1 MSIQS
6 EPETMLAFESLLDA
20 LRAAGEPTRLRILA
34 LLADAT
40 LTVSD
45 LTEILRQA
53 QPRVSRHLKLL
64 TDAGLIERT
73 AEGAWAYFHLA
84 SSDPRV
90 QVARAALH
98 SLAGAD
104 PTLASDRERLAAVR
118 ADRATEAQRF
128 FDQHAGE
135 WDAIRQL
142 HVGDERVEQALLDTL
157 DRRAYRSVLDIGT
170 GTGRLLELLGRRIE
184 RGVGVDVSPRMLSI
198 ARNKLDQA
206 GLRHCRIRQ
215 ADLHALGVP
224 PNSFDVAIIHQVLH
238 LLDDGAAAIR
248 EAAGTLTPGG
258 RLIVVDF
265 APHTQE
271 RLRHDFAHRR
281 LGFTPEAIETWMAA
295 AGLSPTT
302 CETLTPEPNT
312 NGRIAISIW
321 VGSDPRPTDPDP
333 TTEPSSAPLDAATS
347 ATRETTPS

>member
-1 MSIQS
+1 MFTSLDP
-6 EPETMLAFESLLDA
+6 EPALAFEALLDA

-90 QVARAALH
+90 QVARGALR

-104 PTLASDRERLAAVR
+104 PTLASDRERLATVR
-118 ADRATEAQRF
+118 TERAREAQQF
-128 FDQHAGE
+128 FDQSAPE

-142 HVGDERVEQALLDTL
+142 HVGDERVEMALLDAL
-157 DRRAYRSVLDIGT
+157 ASQPYRSVLDVGT
-170 GTGRLLELLGRRIE
+170 GTGRILELLGPNIE
-184 RGVGVDVSPRMLSI
+184 RGLGCDISPRMLSI
-198 ARNKLDQA
+198 ARNKLDQV
-206 GLRHCRIRQ
+206 GLRHCRVRQ
-215 ADLHALGVP
+215 ADLYALGIP
-224 PNSFDVAIIHQVLH
+224 ANSFDVAVIHQVLH
-238 LLDDGAAAIR
+238 LLDDPAVAIR
-248 EAAGTLTPGG
+248 EAAGTLTTGG
-258 RLIVVDF
+258 RLLVVDF

-271 RLRHDFAHRR
+271 RLRHQFAHRR
-281 LGFTPEAIETWMAA
+281 LGFPAETIDEWIIT
-295 AGLSPTT
+295 AGLDPVGF
-302 CETLTPEPNT
+302 ETLLPEPT
-312 NGRIAISIW
+312 APGRVAISIW
-321 VGSDPRPTDPDP
+321 VARDRRVPPNQPAADPVPPTHQLR
-333 TTEPSSAPLDAATS
+333 EATS
-347 ATRETTPS
+347 

>member
-1 MSIQS
+1 MSASLDS
-6 EPETMLAFESLLDA
+6 EPTLAFDALLDA

-90 QVARAALH
+90 QVARGALR

-118 ADRATEAQRF
+118 AERAREAQQF
-128 FDQHAGE
+128 FDQSAPE
-135 WDAIRQL
+135 WDEIRRL
-142 HVGDERVEQALLDTL
+142 HVGDERVEEALLDVL
-157 DRRAYRSVLDIGT
+157 ASQPYRSVLDLGT
-170 GTGRLLELLGRRIE
+170 GTGRILELLGPNIE
-184 RGVGVDVSPRMLSI
+184 RGLGCDISPRMLAI
-198 ARNKLDQA
+198 ARHKLDQV
-206 GLRHCRIRQ
+206 GLRHCRVRQ
-215 ADLHALGVP
+215 SDLYSTGVP
-224 PNSFDVAIIHQVLH
+224 ANSFDVAVIHQVLH
-238 LLDDGAAAIR
+238 LLDDPAAAIR
-248 EAAGTLTPGG
+248 EAAAVLTPGG
-258 RLIVVDF
+258 RLVVVDF

-271 RLRHDFAHRR
+271 RLRHQFAHRR
-281 LGFTPEAIETWMAA
+281 LGFPPEAINEWIVAN
-295 AGLSPTT
+295 GLDPVGF
-302 CETLTPEPNT
+302 ETLLPEPAT
-312 NGRIAISIW
+312 AGRIAISIW
-321 VGSDPRPTDPDP
+321 VARDRRDAASDPSSDSHPATHEPR
-333 TTEPSSAPLDAATS
+333 EAPSS
-347 ATRETTPS
+347 